1 MRGRHL
7 CLAGA
12 LGLIASAALAVSAGP
27 PPNVVSA
34 RLDVRGNQAVVEM
47 TVAPEWHVNAHE
59 PRDEFLVPTTVS
71 LQPPPGVTADAVAY
85 PPPVERRLPF
95 AGDHPLL
102 LYEGSVRF
110 AAPLQGTV
118 TSGAAFGASLRYQA
132 CDATRCLPPR
142 TLELHTTATAAGGET
157 SGRGA
162 ESSAQIEGWI
172 ARFGIVPTLALV
184 ALLGVA
190 LNLTPCVYPVI
201 SITIAFFGGR
211 SAGTEAHTVRRALL
225 YAFGICLSFT
235 ALGATAALTGSLF
248 GAALQQPA
256 VLGGVALVLVL
267 LAASNF
273 GVYTLRLP
281 PALSERVSRSAEG
294 GLGAFVMG
302 LTMGLVAAPCVGP
315 LIVALLVFVG
325 SQQSVPLGLMLFF
338 ALGLGVGAPYVVLAA
353 LAGRLRRLP
362 RGGGWLVWVE
372 HIFGFVLLGMALWFA
387 APLLPP
393 GWTHVATTLLLV
405 AAAAVLGFRA
415 LEDGAAFRWTR
426 RALGLALLGVALG
439 GLLEADAQAPIPWRP
454 FSEAAFERALD
465 AGRPVLL
472 DFGADWCLPC
482 REMERTTFRDPDVVR
497 AAEGFAPFK
506 VDVTLGDDDANAV
519 MARFGVS
526 GVPTYLVLRPDGRE
540 HERLVGFVE
549 ADRMRS
555 VLERLAPRAAG
566 VEARG

>member
-1 MRGRHL
+1 M
-7 CLAGA
+7 A
-12 LGLIASAALAVSAGP
+12 
-27 PPNVVSA
+27 
-34 RLDVRGNQAVVEM
+34 
-47 TVAPEWHVNAHE
+47 VAPQWHVNAHE

-71 LQPPPGVTADAVAY
+71 LIPPPGVTAGAVVY
-85 PPPVERRLPF
+85 PAPVERRLPF

-110 AAPLQGTV
+110 AAPLE
-118 TSGAAFGASLRYQA
+118 GAVSPGAPLRATLRYQA

-142 TLELHTTATAAGGET
+142 TLELSTTATAATGQVSGG
-157 SGRGA
+157 GA
-162 ESSAQIEGWI
+162 REGAKVEGWI
-172 ARFGIVPTLALV
+172 ARFGLVPTLALV

-225 YAFGICLSFT
+225 YALGICLSFT

-273 GVYTLRLP
+273 GLYTFRLP
-281 PALSERVSRSAEG
+281 SALSQRVGRTAEG

-325 SQQSVPLGLMLFF
+325 SQQSVPLGFALFF
-338 ALGLGVGAPYVVLAA
+338 ALGLGVGAPYVLLAA

-372 HIFGFVLLGMALWFA
+372 HVFGFVLLGMALWFA
-387 APLLPP
+387 TPLLPP
-393 GWTHVATTLLLV
+393 AWARPATTLLLV

-415 LEDGAAFRWTR
+415 AEDGAAFRWAR
-426 RALGLALLGVALG
+426 RTLGVALLGVALG
-439 GLLEADAQAPIPWRP
+439 GLFEADAQAPIPWQP
-454 FSEAAFERALD
+454 FSDAAFERALD

-497 AAEGFAPFK
+497 AAEAFAPFK

-526 GVPTYLVLRPDGRE
+526 GVPTYLVLRPDGGE
-540 HERLVGFVE
+540 HERLVGFVDAE
-549 ADRMRS
+549 RMRG
-555 VLERLAPRAAG
+555 VLESLAPRPRS